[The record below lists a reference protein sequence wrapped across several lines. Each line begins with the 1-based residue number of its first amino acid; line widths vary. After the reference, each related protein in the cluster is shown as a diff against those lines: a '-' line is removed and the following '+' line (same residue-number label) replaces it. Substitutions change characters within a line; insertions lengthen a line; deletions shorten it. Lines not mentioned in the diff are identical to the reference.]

1 MRNKRPLQNASFY
14 LITIVILCLFS
25 CEEEETG
32 NVISISSGTSFGECM
47 GYCVRT
53 LEIENLSLTYTVS
66 GYDPVN
72 YPVLSVESTLSGG
85 EWNTIAALVDFKE
98 LQSYEDVIGCP
109 DCADGGAEWVQVET
123 SEGLKKITFDYGD
136 TLSAIQ
142 PLINHLRSLRTKY
155 ESQLFS
161 E

>member
-1 MRNKRPLQNASFY
+1 MGNKRPLQNVSFY
-14 LITIVILCLFS
+14 LIPLAILFLFS
-25 CEEEETG
+25 CEEEE
-32 NVISISSGTSFGECM
+32 NRNIISVSSGTSFGECM

-142 PLINHLRSLRTKY
+142 PLINHLRTLRTKY